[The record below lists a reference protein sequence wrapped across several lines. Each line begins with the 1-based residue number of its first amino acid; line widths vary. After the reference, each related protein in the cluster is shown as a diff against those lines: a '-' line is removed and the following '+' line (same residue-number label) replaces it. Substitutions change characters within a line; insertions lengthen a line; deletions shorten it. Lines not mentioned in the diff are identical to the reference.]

1 VVWTDFVSINCLRNS
16 LSLLMFVSFWSF
28 VDSCLI
34 SNHTTSSFLWFLATT
49 IQGRVS
55 GVGTTPF
62 FERSMYLNGDIWLE
76 PPPPPF
82 VLGWDPLLFKWLAPP
97 QRYIYIYMCVPAP
110 LLNLWKQMVDYIGN
124 HGSMTG
130 REHSKAVNE
139 SPLMKISGSTIA

>member
-1 VVWTDFVSINCLRNS
+1 MGTHGWNHPLPL
-16 LSLLMFVSFWSF
+16 LSWVE
-28 VDSCLI
+28 
-34 SNHTTSSFLWFLATT
+34 T
-49 IQGRVS
+49 
-55 GVGTTPF
+55 
-62 FERSMYLNGDIWLE
+62 
-76 PPPPPF
+76 
-82 VLGWDPLLFKWLAPP
+82 PLLFKWLAPP